1 MTYKMNTYF
10 CEYNIINEHLTREKY
25 STLYGGMTPEDD
37 KFELGDVNLLGR
49 WTCVGES
56 RGMCVVQANNNNDIQ
71 RWVSNWT
78 TMSDIKVKPCL
89 DDNLM
94 QELILGYSNDEILYD
109 RVSEPALDGESL
121 YIIKYKFYT
130 ETGFEKMVK
139 ENLLSCD
146 ENHTSY
152 GKWHIPNSLTSFEV
166 VSTAKVL
173 NLYKWA
179 RKHKDLCSTCFYP
192 VIDDV
197 NTRLILQD
205 SYGFSEKY
213 ITLMDELLK
222 LEYPEKRCF

>member
-1 MTYKMNTYF
+1 MNTYF

-25 STLYGGMTPEDD
+25 LTLFGGMRPEDD
-37 KFELGDVNLLGR
+37 QFELGNVNLLGR

-56 RGMCVVQANNNNDIQ
+56 RGMCVVQANNNVDIQ

-89 DDNLM
+89 DDNLI
-94 QELILGYSNDEILYD
+94 QELILGYTNNEILYN
-109 RVSEPALDGESL
+109 RVSEPALDEESL

-139 ENLLSCD
+139 ENLLSNP

-152 GKWHIPNSLTSFEV
+152 GIWHMPNSLTSFEV
-166 VSTAKVL
+166 VSTGKL
-173 NLYKWA
+173 FNLYKWV
-179 RKHKDLCSTCFYP
+179 RKNKDLCSTCFYP

-222 LEYPEKRCF
+222 LEHPQKRCF